1 MKLSRTVLIT
11 GVSSGIG
18 RALALEF
25 ARRGDRVVGI
35 ARDRKL
41 LKLLDREIRSGGGQG
56 IMIPCDIREERPVAE
71 AVRRGSVFFGPID
84 FLVNNAGVTSFKS
97 FLATR
102 VRTFNEILDTNL
114 KGSMIVTRAVLP
126 SMVRRKK
133 GTIINIVSF
142 AAKTVYS
149 GSSAYSAAK
158 AGLAKMM
165 DVVREEV
172 RSSGVKVI
180 NVYPGA
186 ILTPMW
192 APKQRTRFKDEM
204 IPPDVF
210 AEMLYGLS
218 LQPPSMTV
226 EEVVVRP
233 PIGDLRV

>member
-1 MKLSRTVLIT
+1 LIT

-25 ARRGDRVVGI
+25 ARRGDRIVGI
-35 ARDRKL
+35 ARDRRL
-41 LKLLDREIRSGGGQG
+41 LTLLEREIRSEGGEG
-56 IMIPCDIREERPVAE
+56 IMIPCDVRNERQVSA
-71 AVRRGSVFFGPID
+71 AVRKGTASFGPCD

-97 FLATR
+97 FLATP
-102 VRTFNEILDTNL
+102 VRTFDEILDTNL
-114 KGSMIVTRAVLP
+114 KGAMIATRTVLP

-133 GTIINIVSF
+133 GTIINIVSY
-142 AAKTVYS
+142 AAKTVYT
-149 GSSAYSAAK
+149 GASAYSAAK

-165 DVVREEV
+165 DVIREEV

-192 APKQRTRFKDEM
+192 APKQRTRFRDEM
-204 IPPDVF
+204 IAPGAF
-210 AEMLYGLS
+210 AAMLYELS
-218 LQPPSMTV
+218 VQPASMTV